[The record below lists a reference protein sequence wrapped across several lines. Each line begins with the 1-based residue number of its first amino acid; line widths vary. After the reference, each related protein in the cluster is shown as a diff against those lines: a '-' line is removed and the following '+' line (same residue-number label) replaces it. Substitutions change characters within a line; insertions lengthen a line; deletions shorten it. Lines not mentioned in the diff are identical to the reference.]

1 MMQIK
6 YSCPVYDDVNL
17 IVFVNF
23 VLLYIQGLDNCK
35 QRNESLASIQTW
47 LFLCLIEKNFPQE
60 Y

>member
-1 MMQIK
+1 MMQLK
-6 YSCPVYDDVNL
+6 YCCLVYDNVNL
-17 IVFVNF
+17 IVFINF

-35 QRNESLASIQTW
+35 QRNEYLASNQTW